1 MLPIRR
7 RTQKCPTHK
16 NLKEHQLF
24 DRPPR
29 GTLNSEVVFNLTMSR
44 TRNLGGR
51 LAASVVLLLQL
62 ALAAAL
68 PLAHARADAAG
79 FSQQVH
85 IEAEGGSCIPHNDLD
100 CQLCR
105 QHTVPHFPAIVA
117 GIPKS
122 PPTYSMRNAPRA
134 SSSEPVVHLTFGSI
148 SPRAPPL
155 A

>member
-1 MLPIRR
+1 M
-7 RTQKCPTHK
+7 
-16 NLKEHQLF
+16 
-24 DRPPR
+24 
-29 GTLNSEVVFNLTMSR
+29 
-44 TRNLGGR
+44 
-51 LAASVVLLLQL
+51 AALVALVLQL

-68 PLAHARADAAG
+68 PLAHARDATG

-117 GIPKS
+117 GIPAL
-122 PPTYSMRNAPRA
+122 PPTYAMRNAPRA
-134 SSSEPVVHLTFGSI
+134 SSPEPVVHPTFGSI